1 MSRGFVLPAGCLLPL
16 EQRLVVYAMCQDD
29 DIPCLGCARR
39 EECPVRLDHAIQM
52 AETLAGQPLAVAS
65 ARDCPRC
72 GGQIHEWSIKDNR
85 RLWRCQNTVTARV
98 FTDRRMEDGGQT
110 GQTEQVKAP
119 CGYTLCE
126 IALEIPA

>member
-16 EQRLVVYAMCQDD
+16 EQRIVVYVMCQDD
-29 DIPCLGCARR
+29 DVPCLGCARR
-39 EECPVRLDHAIQM
+39 DECPVRLDHAIQM

-85 RLWRCQNTVTARV
+85 RLWLCRNTVTVRG
-98 FTDRRMEDGGQT
+98 FTDRR
-110 GQTEQVKAP
+110 GQTELMQAP